1 MRYEDEWVSRT
12 PIVRPPVGVQL
23 LVPAAAEFLATEG
36 DLEAI
41 FSLGFVTSAAES
53 AAVSTN
59 ATTLRRLVGCTRA
72 RMQGRHDKFDTWLS
86 DLGARQLAFFV
97 HPVGTTASPRNA
109 FLLTYVT
116 AESQQPSDN

>member
-23 LVPAAAEFLATEG
+23 LVPVAAEFLATEG

-41 FSLGFVTSAAES
+41 LSLGFVTAAAES

-59 ATTLRRLVGCTRA
+59 ATTLRRLVGSARA
-72 RMQGRHDKFDTWLS
+72 RMQGRHAKLDTRHLTLDS
-86 DLGARQLAFFV
+86 RQSTVDTQHNTQHSTLDAM
-97 HPVGTTASPRNA
+97 HRSHYIEHRTHDT
-109 FLLTYVT
+109 
-116 AESQQPSDN
+116 

>member
-41 FSLGFVTSAAES
+41 FSLGFVPAAAES

-59 ATTLRRLVGCTRA
+59 ATTLRRLVGSARA
-72 RMQGRHDKFDTWLS
+72 RMQGRQHKVDTLVFITRS
-86 DLGARQLAFFV
+86 SATGVFR
-97 HPVGTTASPRNA
+97 
-109 FLLTYVT
+109 
-116 AESQQPSDN
+116 

>member
-41 FSLGFVTSAAES
+41 FSLGFVTAAAES

-72 RMQGRHDKFDTWLS
+72 RMQGRHDKFDTWRS
-86 DLGARQLAFFV
+86 DLGGTPAGVFCTPRGHHRLAEKRIFA
-97 HPVGTTASPRNA
+97 HLRNR
-109 FLLTYVT
+109 
-116 AESQQPSDN
+116 

>member
-12 PIVRPPVGVQL
+12 PIFRPPVGVQL
-23 LVPAAAEFLATEG
+23 LVPAAEEFLATEG

-41 FSLGFVTSAAES
+41 LSLGFVTAAAES

-72 RMQGRHDKFDTWLS
+72 RMKGPMPNSQVGCS
-86 DLGARQLAFFV
+86 DLGCRQVAFRA

>member
-23 LVPAAAEFLATEG
+23 LVPVAAEFLATEG

-41 FSLGFVTSAAES
+41 LSLGFVTAAAES

-72 RMQGRHDKFDTWLS
+72 RMQGRHDKLDTWLS
-86 DLGARQLAFFV
+86 DLGERQLAFSV
-97 HPVGTTASPRNA
+97 HPVGTTASPRKSL
-109 FLLTYVT
+109 LLTYVT
-116 AESQQPSDN
+116 AESQQPSEN

>member
-23 LVPAAAEFLATEG
+23 LVPVAAEFLATEG

-41 FSLGFVTSAAES
+41 LSLGFVTAAAES

-59 ATTLRRLVGCTRA
+59 ATTLRRLVGSARA
-72 RMQGRHDKFDTWLS
+72 RMQGRHAKLDTRLLRS
-86 DLGARQLAFFV
+86 RQSPSGVSRSPAGHHRLAEKITFA
-97 HPVGTTASPRNA
+97 HLRNR
-109 FLLTYVT
+109 
-116 AESQQPSDN
+116 

>member
-59 ATTLRRLVGCTRA
+59 ATTLRRLRLAARRHMDRQKATFRDFRKLSREWHTREK
-72 RMQGRHDKFDTWLS
+72 RHRAS
-86 DLGARQLAFFV
+86 RDLRPEKITFAQ
-97 HPVGTTASPRNA
+97 
-109 FLLTYVT
+109 
-116 AESQQPSDN
+116 

>member
-72 RMQGRHDKFDTWLS
+72 RMQGRHGW
-86 DLGARQLAFFV
+86 DLRGA
-97 HPVGTTASPRNA
+97 
-109 FLLTYVT
+109 LTDAAVEERSLKEVCSVVIWRTCAHSVSWSSGYLC
-116 AESQQPSDN
+116 